1 VPNRVSQ
8 QEEHKKEKTRTEKQT
23 RWLFIYPLKQC
34 NGDYKVTDIDALELL
49 NAVKKKEE
57 DPKFPLA
64 PFKRIIKIHT
74 QEKYVASNAA
84 EKLQELIY
92 EFSEEIAKVADNART
107 HIRILRRNS
116 KSSRQAMRVRK
127 KEDH

>member
-1 VPNRVSQ
+1 
-8 QEEHKKEKTRTEKQT
+8 
-23 RWLFIYPLKQC
+23 
-34 NGDYKVTDIDALELL
+34 
-49 NAVKKKEE
+49 VKKKEE

-92 EFSEEIAKVADNART
+92 EFSEEIAKVADKLCEFAKKKTINAEM
-107 HIRILRRNS
+107 IQQAYEFLRE
-116 KSSRQAMRVRK
+116 K
-127 KEDH
+127 K